1 MVLIALLLGAV
12 LIVAAI
18 RGTQGTL
25 FGALGQDV
33 PPFAVWAAAIIA
45 VGALG
50 YVPGLKPVSRG
61 LLALIFVV
69 IVLKGYSQIIASVE
83 AAGAPGQTASSSSSS
98 GGSSSGAAGTVKT
111 LLQTALDNIGA
122 SSAGSSAGQD
132 AANAF
137 SGVQSA

>member
-1 MVLIALLLGAV
+1 MVLIALLVGAL
-12 LIVAAI
+12 LIVAAF

-33 PPFAVWAAAIIA
+33 PPFTVWAAAIVL

-69 IVLKGYSQIIASVE
+69 IVLKGYSAIISGVE
-83 AAGAPGQTASSSSSS
+83 AASQAQTASGTSSASSS
-98 GGSSSGAAGTVKT
+98 GSSAGGTAKT
-111 LLQTALDNIGA
+111 LLQAALSNMNIG
-122 SSAGSSAGQD
+122 SSSD

-137 SGVQSA
+137 AGGQAA